1 VDIKGFEANVDWEP
15 VSGLTFYASGNLTD
29 SVIKENRARPNTVG
43 NSSPYTAD
51 YTVNA
56 GTQLLVPVSSKLKAL
71 FKLDYRLTG
80 PTWFQTVQAQEV
92 PTLFSAGLGAAGN
105 ANFYSPA
112 DAFGLVDLR
121 VGLEGKAG
129 GHRCSRRIFQQ
140 EICERCRHMT
150 EFAGAF
156 AGPGALRLIGMEVG
170 YKF

>member
-80 PTWFQTVQAQEV
+80 R
-92 PTLFSAGLGAAGN
+92 LGSRQ
-105 ANFYSPA
+105 FKHRRFP
-112 DAFGLVDLR
+112 
-121 VGLEGKAG
+121 
-129 GHRCSRRIFQQ
+129 RCSAQVWARRQCELLLTRRDALRLGRSQGGPRRKKLAGIDVRDESSQQ
-140 EICERCRHMT
+140 EICERCRHMAT
-150 EFAGAF
+150 SLQARL
-156 AGPGALRLIGMEVG
+156 PGRVHCD
-170 YKF
+170 

>member
-92 PTLFSAGLGAAGN
+92 PTLFSAGLGAA
-105 ANFYSPA
+105 AMRTSHSPA
-112 DAFGLVDLR
+112 EMPSAWSISGWASK
-121 VGLEGKAG
+121 EKAG
-129 GHRCSRRIFQQ
+129 GHRCSRRIFST
-140 EICERCRHMT
+140 RDM
-150 EFAGAF
+150 
-156 AGPGALRLIGMEVG
+156 
-170 YKF
+170 